1 MAVRMRVGVGVGV
14 IMAVVMGIGRRHE
27 GMLYYNIT
35 SVYGGDG
42 RNPQVSRQM
51 ANQPEA
57 GP

>member
-1 MAVRMRVGVGVGV
+1 MAVRMRVGVGV